1 MELFYIF
8 LLVLID
14 QFTKLIAKLN
24 LYPDGN
30 INIISGYLS
39 LTYLENRGQPLEY
52 LKTKVFL
59 VGVTS
64 VVIAFMLYY
73 LLKHKET
80 SKYIKISLILI
91 ISGAIGNFI
100 DRITKGYVVDFI
112 HFYIKNIFDWPVFNV
127 ADIFVVC
134 GTILLAVIILFFNHQ
149 LE

>member
-1 MELFYIF
+1 
-8 LLVLID
+8 
-14 QFTKLIAKLN
+14 
-24 LYPDGN
+24 
-30 INIISGYLS
+30 
-39 LTYLENRGQPLEY
+39 
-52 LKTKVFL
+52 
-59 VGVTS
+59 
-64 VVIAFMLYY
+64 MLYY

>member
-52 LKTKVFL
+52 LKTKSFF
-59 VGVTS
+59 S
-64 VVIAFMLYY
+64 RCNFSCYCFYA
-73 LLKHKET
+73 LLSFK
-80 SKYIKISLILI
+80 
-91 ISGAIGNFI
+91 A
-100 DRITKGYVVDFI
+100 
-112 HFYIKNIFDWPVFNV
+112 
-127 ADIFVVC
+127 
-134 GTILLAVIILFFNHQ
+134 
-149 LE
+149 